1 LWRYEAALE
10 QRGIAV
16 VSQAGKGFYRQQE
29 VQDLVALVRVLA
41 DPRDTL
47 ALGALL
53 RGPLVGLS
61 DEALLDIVWALQQTV
76 PNAELNLY
84 TDTSQI
90 EDGLAK
96 QVLDDLR
103 QLHQMSASTTPA
115 LLLSA
120 AIERLRVRHVLLL
133 RYAGRAERALA
144 NVQQFLEKAGSY
156 AVRGLIAL
164 AADVSRDWEDEVSV
178 KEGVRDQQEDA
189 VTLFTMHAS
198 KGLEWP
204 IVIPVNGCTKWIAS
218 DADFVQR
225 SSGQLHCKVLEVAP
239 PKYEEALQNENIELA
254 CERVRLWYVAM
265 TRARQLLVLSAR
277 I

>member
-1 LWRYEAALE
+1 
-10 QRGIAV
+10 
-16 VSQAGKGFYRQQE
+16 
-29 VQDLVALVRVLA
+29 
-41 DPRDTL
+41 
-47 ALGALL
+47 L

-144 NVQQFLEKAGSY
+144 NVQQFLEK
-156 AVRGLIAL
+156 L
-164 AADVSRDWEDEVSV
+164 AA
-178 KEGVRDQQEDA
+178 
-189 VTLFTMHAS
+189 TLCA
-198 KGLEWP
+198 G
-204 IVIPVNGCTKWIAS
+204 
-218 DADFVQR
+218 
-225 SSGQLHCKVLEVAP
+225 
-239 PKYEEALQNENIELA
+239 
-254 CERVRLWYVAM
+254 
-265 TRARQLLVLSAR
+265 
-277 I
+277 